1 MSWIAWIAVAYGAT
15 MIALW
20 LAFMDKP
27 FWFNYKG
34 DRKLVHTPL
43 FKLFIVMFLAT
54 FVFVSLV
61 PHILCRFVGLRGFW
75 DWREKSYTMQNPFK
89 RGGQR

>member
-1 MSWIAWIAVAYGAT
+1 
-15 MIALW
+15 
-20 LAFMDKP
+20 
-27 FWFNYKG
+27 
-34 DRKLVHTPL
+34 
-43 FKLFIVMFLAT
+43 MFLAA

-89 RGGQR
+89 RAGRR